1 MADVSPQTAAFLEL
15 CAKDKEFCK
24 ELRSKNDQEIVEAAA
39 GKGFEITQ
47 QDLENLLET
56 EATDQE
62 LSSSDLELVAGGAKA
77 LNAVSDGLVCN
88 TIRSLATGESGCGGF
103 VKNVRAKFDT

>member
-1 MADVSPQTAAFLEL
+1 MASPQEQINSFLTL
-15 CAKDKEFCK
+15 CSADK
-24 ELRSKNDQEIVEAAA
+24 ELREELQSKNDQEIIEAAA
-39 GKGFEITQ
+39 GKGFQITQ

-62 LSSSDLELVAGGAKA
+62 LSGSDLELVAGGAKA

-103 VKNVRAKFDT
+103 IKNVRAKFDT

>member
-15 CAKDKEFCK
+15 CAKDKEFRK
-24 ELRSKNDQEIVEAAA
+24 ELQSKNDQEIVEAAA
-39 GKGFEITQ
+39 GKGFQITQ

-88 TIRSLATGESGCGGF
+88 TIRSIFSGESGCSGF
-103 VKNVRAKFDT
+103 VKNVRAKFDA

>member
-39 GKGFEITQ
+39 GKGFQITQ

-77 LNAVSDGLVCN
+77 LNAMSEGWGCKV
-88 TIRSLATGESGCGGF
+88 IRSMFTGESGCSIF
-103 VKNVRAKFDT
+103 VKNTKTEFDS